1 MFRLAV
7 YTITGALVG
16 ALGVYLLAE
25 GVPEGAIMG
34 LVLGGSLG
42 VLVAVRKGAGGDS
55 AASFEYE
62 AAGLHDN
69 NLTTIARR
77 NLVREA
83 FRSGYSHQ
91 LEEMA
96 DKTEK
101 TTPHDRSGLTGRE
114 RKAE

>member
-1 MFRLAV
+1 MLRLAV
-7 YTITGALVG
+7 YSITGALVG

-42 VLVAVRKGAGGDS
+42 VLVAVRKGAGGK

-69 NLTTIARR
+69 NLTTTARR

-96 DKTEK
+96 EKTEK